1 MKRQSEEIFK
11 LPMDEFLKEVTTY
24 IPSEYGKKILKKITI
39 DSKDKL
45 QTINEFGLEKG
56 DCTIAKK
63 VYFEHAS
70 SVINKNEKYGI
81 RNIRPW
87 QNFDNFILTLIDNR
101 DGKIKVNFYCVSKD
115 VILNNP
121 VLKLS
126 AQNSSKDIN
135 SENKYVPM
143 SCTFEG
149 YEHNWLFSSHNLL
162 KGTSYKDLQDYI
174 NDTHNS
180 VTEFAPNQGKKQKA
194 KETKRSK
201 RMKVS
206 FKYGIELIVGNTNNE
221 AFVNLIKKVGQKRLN
236 GVLRPSMY
244 STKKTIHVNVPCGHG
259 YYLANK
265 LSYRDIVK
273 LVMNINEKLN
283 LKIKI
288 LVKQ

>member
-1 MKRQSEEIFK
+1 MKRQNDELFD
-11 LPMDEFLKEVTTY
+11 LPMMDFLKEVTQL
-24 IPSEYGKKILKKITI
+24 IPSEYGKKILKKIAI

-45 QTINEFGLEKG
+45 QQINELGIEKG

-70 SVINKNEKYGI
+70 SVLNKSEKYGI

-101 DGKIKVNFYCVSKD
+101 DGKIKVSFYCVPKN

-121 VLKLS
+121 VLKL
-126 AQNSSKDIN
+126 APQNSSKTIN
-135 SENKYVPM
+135 SENKYVPL

-149 YEHNWLFSSHNLL
+149 YEHTWLFSSHNLL

-174 NDTHNS
+174 SNVHND
-180 VTEFAPNQGKKQKA
+180 VTEFIPSENKKQKS
-194 KETKRSK
+194 KDIKRNK
-201 RMKVS
+201 RVKVS
-206 FKYGIELIVGNTNNE
+206 FKYGIQKIDGNTNNE
-221 AFVNLIKKVGQKRLN
+221 AFVNLIKRIGQKRLN
-236 GVLRPSMY
+236 GVLRPCMY
-244 STKKTIHVNVPCGHG
+244 STKKSIHVDIPCGHG

-265 LSYRDIVK
+265 LSYRDIIK
-273 LVMNINEKLN
+273 LVNAINAKLN

-288 LVKQ
+288 LVK